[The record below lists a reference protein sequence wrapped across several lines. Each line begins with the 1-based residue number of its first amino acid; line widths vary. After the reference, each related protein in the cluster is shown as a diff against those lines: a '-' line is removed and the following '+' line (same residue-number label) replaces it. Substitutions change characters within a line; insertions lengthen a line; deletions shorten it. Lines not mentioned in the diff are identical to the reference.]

1 MARFTVEKWPGTGL
15 GVGGWAWME
24 LTASHV
30 AFIYL
35 SHLVSIIYYFWFNR
49 IENQTKLFSKTSFNE
64 RLWEISSFL
73 LCLFHR
79 KGFGGSQ
86 LPFALKPVQSTF
98 KAALGR
104 SLDLR
109 EKAMIRHDSLVMSW
123 LPWVSLTPLSSID
136 HENGDSASR
145 DCRRPTAIV

>member
-1 MARFTVEKWPGTGL
+1 MSLNGIDSEPCR
-15 GVGGWAWME
+15 
-24 LTASHV
+24 
-30 AFIYL
+30 IYL
-35 SHLVSIIYYFWFNR
+35 SIASPSLSYLLFLVR

-73 LCLFHR
+73 HYLFHR

-86 LPFALKPVQSTF
+86 LPFAMKPVQSTF

-109 EKAMIRHDSLVMSW
+109 EKAMISHDSLVMS
-123 LPWVSLTPLSSID
+123 
-136 HENGDSASR
+136 
-145 DCRRPTAIV
+145 

>member
-1 MARFTVEKWPGTGL
+1 MAWDRPW
-15 GVGGWAWME
+15 GWGMSLNGIDSE
-24 LTASHV
+24 PYR
-30 AFIYL
+30 IYL
-35 SHLVSIIYYFWFNR
+35 SIASRFYYLLFLVR

-73 LCLFHR
+73 LCLFHT

-109 EKAMIRHDSLVMSW
+109 EKAMISHDSLVMS
-123 LPWVSLTPLSSID
+123 
-136 HENGDSASR
+136 
-145 DCRRPTAIV
+145 

>member
-1 MARFTVEKWPGTGL
+1 MGKRRWMARSWPDSPWKNGL
-15 GVGGWAWME
+15 GQALGLGDE
-24 LTASHV
+24 LEWNWQRPCR
-30 AFIYL
+30 IYL
-35 SHLVSIIYYFWFNR
+35 SIASRLYYLLFLVR
-49 IENQTKLFSKTSFNE
+49 IENQIKLFSKTSFNE

-109 EKAMIRHDSLVMSW
+109 EKAMISHDSLVMSW
-123 LPWVSLTPLSSID
+123 LPWVPLTPLSR
-136 HENGDSASR
+136 SR
-145 DCRRPTAIV
+145 KRRLG

>member
-1 MARFTVEKWPGTGL
+1 MLVRPGFEPATSRS
-15 GVGGWAWME
+15 VDRRSPNWANQAAGWGMSLNGIDSE
-24 LTASHV
+24 PCR
-30 AFIYL
+30 IYL
-35 SHLVSIIYYFWFNR
+35 SIASRLYYLLFLVR

-109 EKAMIRHDSLVMSW
+109 EKAMISHDSLVMSW
-123 LPWVSLTPLSSID
+123 LPWVPLTPLSR
-136 HENGDSASR
+136 SR
-145 DCRRPTAIV
+145 KRRLG

>member
-1 MARFTVEKWPGTGL
+1 MAWDRPW
-15 GVGGWAWME
+15 GWGMSLNGIDSE
-24 LTASHV
+24 PYR
-30 AFIYL
+30 IYL
-35 SHLVSIIYYFWFNR
+35 SIASRFYYLLFLVR
-49 IENQTKLFSKTSFNE
+49 IENQIKLFSKTSFNE

-73 LCLFHR
+73 LCLFHT

-109 EKAMIRHDSLVMSW
+109 EKAMISHDSLVMS
-123 LPWVSLTPLSSID
+123 
-136 HENGDSASR
+136 
-145 DCRRPTAIV
+145 

>member
-1 MARFTVEKWPGTGL
+1 MGKRRWMARSWPDSPWKNGL
-15 GVGGWAWME
+15 GQALGLGDE
-24 LTASHV
+24 LEWNWQRPCR
-30 AFIYL
+30 IYL
-35 SHLVSIIYYFWFNR
+35 SIASRLYYLLFLVR

-109 EKAMIRHDSLVMSW
+109 EKAMISHDSLVMSW
-123 LPWVSLTPLSSID
+123 LPWVPLTPLSR
-136 HENGDSASR
+136 SR
-145 DCRRPTAIV
+145 KRRLG

>member
-1 MARFTVEKWPGTGL
+1 MARSWPDSPWKNGL
-15 GVGGWAWME
+15 GQTLHWGWGGMSLNGIDSE
-24 LTASHV
+24 PCR
-30 AFIYL
+30 IYL
-35 SHLVSIIYYFWFNR
+35 SIASRLYYLLFLVR

-86 LPFALKPVQSTF
+86 LPFALKPVQFTF

-109 EKAMIRHDSLVMSW
+109 EKAMISHDSLVMS
-123 LPWVSLTPLSSID
+123 
-136 HENGDSASR
+136 
-145 DCRRPTAIV
+145 